1 MKRRDRRRRLMTA
14 ALFVA
19 PLAGALPLRAVH
31 AQDAQAGK
39 KEAVDSMAGM
49 HHADQPGSDAA
60 GGATLAVDESGQI
73 SGQIA
78 DVVVSSDNG
87 GMGNTPG
94 DKLMDEVMMERPRS
108 GDVVTGATIQQQQI
122 KTLNEVSQL
131 VPSYRP
137 NTTTPRQSRMAIRG
151 IGTGASG
158 GTGSAS
164 STGYYVDNVYWG
176 FAGFTF
182 GDLVDLDA
190 FEIQL
195 GPTGTDG
202 GKNTNVGAIRF
213 HTAPPSFTQLTTLE
227 TSFASYNTFT
237 EKIVSTGPLIDGRLA
252 YRVSLYADHGA
263 GWITNY
269 GSAGGTT
276 LDTNRGGAR
285 VQLLGV
291 GDGFTDR
298 LIFSFTGANEHD
310 GYLTGTIGD
319 TSLKYNNGV
328 PYTGQTFFQ
337 RVAARLGRPVL
348 TTDAFSPYLARN
360 RPDPLQI
367 YQLSNEAN
375 IQWGENTFTSITAGG
390 YGSWQNHDF
399 SDNQNL
405 QYGFG
410 TGNMDTYGGQFS
422 QEFRL
427 SSPRG
432 QQFEWTVGLYSFFEN
447 LWDKMHHGTA
457 GTDTAAFYNQPA
469 LLAGATDKWWT
480 KARDFQT
487 AVYGQGTWHFDE
499 HLAVTAGLRD
509 AYEIRYG
516 SSTYIPQC
524 VAVWI
529 YSCAQQ
535 AAAMRAVGYYGY
547 VDSGGFTNYHN
558 GVVGIVNPQYKFN
571 DNLQVYA
578 LFGYGDK
585 SPSVNTQATPVFDA
599 TRTNIISWAPLFTK
613 PETSWDYE
621 IGFKAATPDMRFI
634 SNVNFY
640 WNDIYNY
647 QSTGT
652 NVLQVGGTQVLQ
664 SYLGNVPH
672 VRLEGIEFVNR
683 WEPID
688 HLAFHVTGAYNGFF
702 YVSYPKAPAPAD
714 YAVSSSSTASRSN
727 TRVEGIPPWSVA
739 GGVTYEHSLGFTA
752 NQLGDWASYVGPEL
766 RAAPLSWF
774 AYGDFDWNCATRL
787 SSPLAYT
794 QFWQP
799 AFTIVNLG
807 AGVRTDDKKYSLTFW
822 AKNIFD
828 ARPFTSANWGVGSS
842 TAPTTVGISTMGPR
856 VIGGT
861 LFVTL

>member
-1 MKRRDRRRRLMTA
+1 MAGKSKQFRRW
-14 ALFVA
+14 LFSGASLAPYAMGVA
-19 PLAGALPLRAVH
+19 FGFPTYQAR
-31 AQDAQAGK
+31 AQDAPAI
-39 KEAVDSMAGM
+39 E
-49 HHADQPGSDAA
+49 GS
-60 GGATLAVDESGQI
+60 V
-73 SGQIA
+73 A
-78 DVVVSSDNG
+78 DVVVTDDA
-87 GMGNTPG
+87 MGNDQSPG
-94 DKLMDEVMMERPRS
+94 EKLMDEVMTKRPRS
-108 GDVVTGATIQQQQI
+108 GDVVTGATIQEQQI
-122 KTLNEVSQL
+122 KTLNELSQL

-164 STGYYVDNVYWG
+164 STGYFVDNVYWG

-182 GDLVDLDA
+182 GDVVDLSA

-195 GPTGTDG
+195 GPTGTNG
-202 GKNTNVGAIRF
+202 GKNTNVGAIRL

-227 TSFASYNTFT
+227 TSFSSYNTFT
-237 EKIVSTGPLIDGRLA
+237 DKIISTGPLIDGVLA
-252 YRVSLYADHGA
+252 YRVTIYADHGD
-263 GWITNY
+263 GWIHNY

-285 VQLLGV
+285 IQLLAVGEGV
-291 GDGFTDR
+291 TDR
-298 LIFSFTGANEHD
+298 LIFTFTGANEHD

-319 TSLKYNNGV
+319 TTLNYNNGQ

-337 RVAARLGRPVL
+337 RVASRLNRPVL
-348 TTDAFSPYLARN
+348 TTNPYAPYLARN
-360 RPDPLQI
+360 GRDPLQI

-410 TGNMDTYGGQFS
+410 TGNMDTYGGQIS

-427 SSPRG
+427 SSPKDK
-432 QQFEWTVGLYSFFEN
+432 QFEWTVGLYSFYEN
-447 LWDKMHHGTA
+447 LWDKMHHATA
-457 GTDTAAFYNQPA
+457 GADTAAFYNQPA
-469 LLAGATDKWWT
+469 LLAGAIDKWWT
-480 KARDFQT
+480 KAKDFQI
-487 AVYGQGTWHFDE
+487 AAYAQGTWHFDE
-499 HLAVTAGLRD
+499 HLAVTTGLRD
-509 AYEIRYG
+509 GYEIRYG
-516 SSTYIPQC
+516 SSTYIAQC
-524 VAVWI
+524 VTGTK
-529 YSCAQQ
+529 YTCAQQ
-535 AAAMRAVGYYGY
+535 ATAMRAVGYYGN

-585 SPSVNTQATPVFDA
+585 SPSVNTQDTPVFNS
-599 TRTNIISWAPLFTK
+599 TRTSIVSWAPMFTK
-613 PETSWDYE
+613 PETSLDYE
-621 IGFKAATPDMRFI
+621 IGFKASTPDMRLI

-647 QSTGT
+647 QTTAT
-652 NVLQVGGTQVLQ
+652 NVLQIGGTQVLQ

-672 VRLEGIEFVNR
+672 VRLQGVEFVNR

-702 YVSYPKAPAPAD
+702 YITYPDAPAPAD
-714 YAVSSSSTASRSN
+714 YAQSTSSTASRSN

-739 GGVTYEHSLGFTA
+739 GGVTYEHPLGLTL
-752 NQLGDWASYVGPEL
+752 NQLGDWASYLGPEL
-766 RAAPLSWF
+766 RSAPLSWF
-774 AYGDFDWNCATRL
+774 SYGDFDWYSKTRL
-787 SSPLAYT
+787 TSPLAYD
-794 QFWQP
+794 QYWQQ
-799 AFTIVNLG
+799 AYTIVNFG
-807 AGVRTDDKKYSLTFW
+807 GGVRTDDKKYSLTFW
-822 AKNIFD
+822 TKNIFN
-828 ARPFTSANWGVGSS
+828 ARPYTSYAAGSA

-856 VIGGT
+856 TFGGT